1 MPDLFTRRHHWI
13 DDTWTV
19 PAVEAEIELV
29 DPTTEQRL
37 GAAPAGTAADV
48 DRAVQVAARAFESW
62 SRTSV
67 IERQEILR
75 RFAEGMDARGQELAD
90 VITAEVG
97 APVNI
102 ALPAQVGFPLNV
114 LRSHVDILDDFS
126 FTDEIAN
133 SLILKEAVGVVGAIS
148 PWNFPIQ
155 LVMAKLAPALAA
167 GCTVVLKPSEYTPL
181 TAYVLAEILHDAGLP
196 PGVFNIVA
204 GTGPVVGEALSR
216 HPLVNM
222 VSMTGSTRAGK
233 QVFAAASQTIK
244 RMHLE
249 LGGKSASVVLEGAEL
264 EKAVRTSIDQAFF
277 NSGQACLAWSRL
289 LVPEHLKGEVEGI
302 AKDQAESYVSGDPR
316 DPGTHL
322 GPQQNLACFE
332 RVQDYISST
341 QQTSARLV
349 TGGTGR
355 PDGID
360 AGYFVRPTV
369 FSDVKVGDRI
379 AQEEVFGPVVSIMP
393 YRDADDAAEIANAT
407 DFGLHG
413 AVWGADDEVAVDFA
427 RRVRSGRMD
436 INGAQ
441 TNLVSPFGGYKQS
454 GFGRELGR
462 YGLEAYLEIKSLQV
476 RGDDTGGLAAGIR
489 VKEPQG

>member
-1 MPDLFTRRHHWI
+1 MSDLYTRRHHWI
-13 DDTWTV
+13 DGAWTL
-19 PAVEAEIELV
+19 PEVEAEIALV

-48 DRAVQVAARAFESW
+48 DRAVHVAARAFESW
-62 SRTSV
+62 SRTTV
-67 IERQEILR
+67 AERQALLR
-75 RFAEGMDARGQELAD
+75 RFADGMEARGQELAD

-114 LRSHVDILDDFS
+114 LRSHVDILDDFD

-181 TAYVLAEILHDAGLP
+181 TAYMLAEILDDAGLP

-233 QVFAAASQTIK
+233 QVFAAASETIK

-289 LVPEHLKGEVEGI
+289 LVPESLKSQAEEI
-302 AKDQAESYVSGDPR
+302 ARDQAQSYVSGAPT

-322 GPQQNLACFE
+322 GPQQNAACFA
-332 RVQDYISST
+332 RVQDYIEST
-341 QQTSARLV
+341 QKTDARLV
-349 TGGTGR
+349 AGGTGR
-355 PDGID
+355 PDGLET
-360 AGYFVRPTV
+360 GYFVRPTV
-369 FSDVKVGDRI
+369 FSDVRPGDRI

-393 YRDADDAAEIANAT
+393 YRDAEDAARIANAT

-413 AVWGADDEVAVDFA
+413 AVWGADDAVAVDFA

-462 YGLEAYLEIKSLQV
+462 YGLEAYLEVKSLQV
-476 RGDDTGGLAAGIR
+476 RGEDTGGLAAGIR